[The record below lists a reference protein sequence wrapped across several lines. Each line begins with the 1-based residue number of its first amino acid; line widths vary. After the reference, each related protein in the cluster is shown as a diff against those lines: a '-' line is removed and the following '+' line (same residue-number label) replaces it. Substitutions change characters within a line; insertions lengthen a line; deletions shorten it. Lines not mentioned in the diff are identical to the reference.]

1 MSPTLSMSVLRQG
14 ITIELAMVSIEPL
27 TGSSPPT
34 VLRSAQ
40 ALLLA
45 YGDFLRGAGDH
56 DGFRYDRLEQEAR
69 DLPAAFAA
77 GELLLAISE
86 GLAGGCIAYRAL
98 APCVDENCCEIKR
111 LFVQPEHRARGIG
124 RSLVM
129 AALDHA
135 RANGYRF
142 AYLDTEPSIVRVA
155 HHTYLELGFVEYDRR
170 SSATGPVSVL
180 RKPLI

>member
-1 MSPTLSMSVLRQG
+1 
-14 ITIELAMVSIEPL
+14 MVSIEPL
-27 TGSSPPT
+27 TSFSPQT
-34 VLRSAQ
+34 LLRSAQ

-45 YGDFLRGAGDH
+45 YGDFLRSAGDH

-77 GELLLAISE
+77 NNGELLVAVSE
-86 GLAGGCIAYRAL
+86 GLTVGCIAYRAL
-98 APCVDENCCEIKR
+98 TASIDENCCEIKR
-111 LFVQPEHRARGIG
+111 LFVRPEHRACGIG

-142 AYLDTEPSIVRVA
+142 AYLDTEPGAMPVA
-155 HHTYLELGFVEYDRR
+155 HHTYLALGFVEYDRR